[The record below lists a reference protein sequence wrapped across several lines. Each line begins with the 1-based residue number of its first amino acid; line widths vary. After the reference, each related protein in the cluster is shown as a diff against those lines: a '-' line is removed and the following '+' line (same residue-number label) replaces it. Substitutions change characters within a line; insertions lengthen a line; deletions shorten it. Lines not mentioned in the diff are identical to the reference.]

1 MGLIEYFDNLL
12 GKKYGK
18 VKVICAKG
26 SWLYTPEGKV
36 KICIPRL
43 EAKTTGEILPKD
55 ISDELLEE
63 EVLFIETDKGIIS
76 KEGTNYIFL
85 PEGNYRLIWKK

>member
-1 MGLIEYFDNLL
+1 MGLFEYFNTLL
-12 GKKYGK
+12 GEKYGK
-18 VKVICAKG
+18 IKSICAKG

-43 EAKTTGEILPKD
+43 VTEDEGETLPRNL
-55 ISDELLEE
+55 SDELLEE

-76 KEGTNYIFL
+76 KEGRDYVFF
-85 PEGNYRLIWKK
+85 PKGSYKLIWKG